1 MKEIE
6 FLTVQCKM
14 GATTQRQYLEAKFPG
29 QIIYNEDLYYAIQN
43 FRPQNK
49 NDSNDAAKLYTRLL
63 LSSQEN
69 PMWKVA
75 IKFDDNNTLTH
86 LFWMSPSQLELWY
99 QFSDIV
105 VQDVTCKTNRYDM
118 ALSLFVVLDENRNI
132 RLVAQA
138 LLIDETKESHEWSF
152 KQINLAT
159 DNMHPRVI
167 MTDSD
172 PAVHAAIRSTF
183 VTTYPMHCTFHIS
196 QNLIKKLQK
205 LLGKKFH
212 EFSSWF
218 YDTRNTLHKPIFESK
233 WKNLISKYP
242 EAQEYLN
249 NLYNTKEAWA
259 HPWTCRQ
266 FTAGLHASSP
276 VESINAWIKSYIFNS
291 NISLCELANIID
303 KRQFSEDKNYQLILW
318 KAAIP
323 CISTHVSTSAFM
335 FSSIDKKLE
344 EYLPPAILE
353 LQRNEIRQCVFYD
366 AIQVN
371 QEIINEFDEF
381 GNNKNIP
388 SEIMKEIEFLTVQCK
403 MGATTQRQYLEA
415 KFPGQIIYNEDLYY
429 AIQNFRPQNKNDS
442 NDAAKLYTRLL
453 LSSQENP
460 MWKVAIKFDD
470 NNTLTHLFWM
480 SPSQLELWY
489 QFSDIVV
496 QDVTCKTNRYDMAL
510 SLFVVLDENR
520 NIRLVAQALLIDE
533 TKESHEWSF
542 KQINLATDNMHPRV
556 IMTDS
561 DPAVHA
567 AIRSTFVT
575 TYPMHCTF
583 HISQNLIKKLQK
595 LLGKKFHEFSSWFYD
610 TRNTLH
616 KPIFES
622 KWKNL
627 ISKYPEAQEYLN
639 NLYNTKEAWA
649 HPWTCRQFTA
659 GLHASSPVESINAWI
674 KSYIFNSNISL
685 CELANIIDKRQFSE
699 DKNYQLILW
708 KAAIPCISTHVSTS
722 AFMFSSID
730 KKLEEYLPPAILEL
744 QRNEIRQCVFYDAIQ
759 VNQEIINEF
768 DEYNLSDQYLEDMPD
783 ARQTTASCMIFDVNK
798 EQITSMWAV
807 SVGNKLIEKHFIILL
822 SNNSHHCS
830 CLSLINREIVCRHY
844 FQIMFRSPIAKFHI
858 RLIPSRWYYK
868 NKDPSKEPFLV
879 ATKFEEISIPK
890 SNLDNNFEDL
900 ESNKENQ
907 SHVLKNPN
915 KQKKSKGRPK
925 GTKRIKAFHEKS
937 SAISSGNSKQY
948 KCSHCGNM
956 GHNKRNCDQ
965 INSI

>member
-1 MKEIE
+1 MNNSLLYNKSSLSFNNTNDNTTETTLYQGKIFDTWQQAFDIIKGWAKYKGFKVKYDRVERNPDGTFRKRTIKCEHQGTYIAKSNEKQTTTKRIGLYSEPQSKNPFKHVYVTTFHDTHSHVLNPSVIQFGNNKNIPSEIMKEIE

-49 NDSNDAAKLYTRLL
+49 NDSNDAVKLYTRLL
-63 LSSQEN
+63 LSSQKN

-159 DNMHPRVI
+159 DNMHSRVI

-183 VTTYPMHCTFHIS
+183 VTTYPMHCTFHI
-196 QNLIKKLQK
+196 
-205 LLGKKFH
+205 
-212 EFSSWF
+212 
-218 YDTRNTLHKPIFESK
+218 T
-233 WKNLISKYP
+233 
-242 EAQEYLN
+242 QEYLN

-353 LQRNEIRQCVFYD
+353 LQRNEIRQRVFYD
-366 AIQVN
+366 AV
-371 QEIINEFDEF
+371 
-381 GNNKNIP
+381 
-388 SEIMKEIEFLTVQCK
+388 
-403 MGATTQRQYLEA
+403 
-415 KFPGQIIYNEDLYY
+415 
-429 AIQNFRPQNKNDS
+429 
-442 NDAAKLYTRLL
+442 
-453 LSSQENP
+453 
-460 MWKVAIKFDD
+460 
-470 NNTLTHLFWM
+470 
-480 SPSQLELWY
+480 
-489 QFSDIVV
+489 
-496 QDVTCKTNRYDMAL
+496 
-510 SLFVVLDENR
+510 
-520 NIRLVAQALLIDE
+520 
-533 TKESHEWSF
+533 
-542 KQINLATDNMHPRV
+542 
-556 IMTDS
+556 
-561 DPAVHA
+561 
-567 AIRSTFVT
+567 
-575 TYPMHCTF
+575 
-583 HISQNLIKKLQK
+583 
-595 LLGKKFHEFSSWFYD
+595 
-610 TRNTLH
+610 
-616 KPIFES
+616 
-622 KWKNL
+622 
-627 ISKYPEAQEYLN
+627 
-639 NLYNTKEAWA
+639 
-649 HPWTCRQFTA
+649 
-659 GLHASSPVESINAWI
+659 
-674 KSYIFNSNISL
+674 
-685 CELANIIDKRQFSE
+685 
-699 DKNYQLILW
+699 
-708 KAAIPCISTHVSTS
+708 
-722 AFMFSSID
+722 
-730 KKLEEYLPPAILEL
+730 
-744 QRNEIRQCVFYDAIQ
+744 Q

-768 DEYNLSDQYLEDMPD
+768 DEYNLSNQYLEDMPD
-783 ARQTTASCMIFDVNK
+783 ARQTTASCMISDVNK

-830 CLSLINREIVCRHY
+830 CLSLINRGIVCRHY
-844 FQIMFRSPIAKFHI
+844 FQIMFRSPMAKFHI
-858 RLIPSRWYYK
+858 RLILSRWYYK

-879 ATKFEEISIPK
+879 ATKFEEISIPSIPELNIPFLTAINHSTLHDSITQHERLTDIQLYGKIAGLTQKVTMKAIKKKDVRIINILEDYLKDDENIDNNFEDLESNLDNNFGNLK

-900 ESNKENQ
+900 KSNKENQ

-915 KQKKSKGRPK
+915 KQKKSKGRLK

-937 SAISSGNSKQY
+937 NAISSGNSKQY

-956 GHNKRNCDQ
+956 GHNKRNCNQ